1 MRLDSSSVRIYT
13 KYRSRSLCIMPMAN
27 LHKWFKIN
35 DYKAPTSSR
44 DNPFT
49 FGKQTDLTVFEY
61 LAANPSLAA
70 AFNNHMT
77 G

>member
-1 MRLDSSSVRIYT
+1 
-13 KYRSRSLCIMPMAN
+13 MPMAN